1 MLIRT
6 AIALFSASDG
16 NTIANSLVRYSLL
29 SEADTEMDIS
39 FYDSAEKLLDNYI
52 NIDQAFI
59 LCRTQDKKILAEL
72 YRRNTECIPI
82 VSVSPAETIG
92 DFLMLRPAGYLNGA
106 DDEQSIADA
115 CKFCEEAMPRRNDV
129 IQISTR
135 ERCCAVSASSV
146 VYCQSDLKYIILVTE
161 QGEVFRKLGK
171 LQDIS
176 AKLPPYFLRVH
187 QSYIVN
193 TEHIAIID
201 KSSWE
206 ITTKEGYRIPV
217 SRTYRNE
224 ALVLSQKCSFKV

>member
-6 AIALFSASDG
+6 AIALFGASDG
-16 NTIANSLVRYSLL
+16 NKIANSLVRYSLL
-29 SEADTEMDIS
+29 STADTEMDIS
-39 FYDSAEKLLDNYI
+39 FYDNAEKLLSNYI

-59 LCRTQDKKILAEL
+59 LCSLRDKKILTEL
-72 YRRNTECIPI
+72 YRRNPGCIPI
-82 VSVSPAETIG
+82 VSVSRTETVC
-92 DFLMLRPAGYLNGA
+92 DFLMLRPAGYLSSA
-106 DDEQSIADA
+106 DDEQSIAAA
-115 CKFCEEAMPRRNDV
+115 CKFCEEEMLRRNDV

-176 AKLPPYFLRVH
+176 AKLPPYFVRVH

-193 TEHIAIID
+193 TEHISVID
-201 KSSWE
+201 KSSRE
-206 ITTKEGYRIPV
+206 IITKEGCRIPV
-217 SRTYRNE
+217 SKAYKSE
-224 ALVLSQKCSFKV
+224 ADALIQKCRFKV